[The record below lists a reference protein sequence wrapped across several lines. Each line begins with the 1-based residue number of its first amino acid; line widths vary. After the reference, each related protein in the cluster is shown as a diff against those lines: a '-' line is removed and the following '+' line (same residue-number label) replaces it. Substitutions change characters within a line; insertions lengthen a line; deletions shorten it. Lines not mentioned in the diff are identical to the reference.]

1 MDKSSTQFLRS
12 TLKNSVQSLKS
23 QLLDISHKKKKGQR
37 EDKQLVKINNAA

>member
-23 QLLDISHKKKKGQR
+23 QLLDILHKKKGQG

>member
-23 QLLDISHKKKKGQR
+23 QLLDISHKKKGQR